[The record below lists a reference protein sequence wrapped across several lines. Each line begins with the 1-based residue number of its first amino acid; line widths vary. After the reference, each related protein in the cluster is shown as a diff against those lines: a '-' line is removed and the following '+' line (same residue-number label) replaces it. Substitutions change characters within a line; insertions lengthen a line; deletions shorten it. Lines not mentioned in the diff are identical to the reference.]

1 MKDKNA
7 SYWESL
13 HKKYSEQLRSVGH
26 PELSERLNQLKYRS
40 EAATFIEILEDVRP
54 EFNKDDSLSIMD
66 LGAGVGYWTDVV
78 HGWFD
83 DKGYKTKLTV
93 LDISEHALKLIKERY
108 PWVEA
113 IHKDLRTIDTDICTN
128 SFDLIVTCYCFHHL
142 IKIND
147 FINALRFASR
157 SLKKRGFLMIFDPIL
172 SRPFS
177 HIASL
182 DYGSQAFNG
191 IPRPLHLLDDI
202 FLDEGLQRWTIRPAV
217 SFVLN
222 GNIEGNSRLG
232 FALCDASWQIMR
244 KIYRSD
250 ILTKM
255 VSGVI
260 LKIDEVL
267 KNRNLAFSSSA
278 CVYRKL

>member
-1 MKDKNA
+1 
-7 SYWESL
+7 
-13 HKKYSEQLRSVGH
+13 
-26 PELSERLNQLKYRS
+26 
-40 EAATFIEILEDVRP
+40 
-54 EFNKDDSLSIMD
+54 MD
-66 LGAGVGYWTDVV
+66 LGAGVGYWTDLV
-78 HGWFD
+78 HTWFGQ
-83 DKGYKTKLTV
+83 KGYKTKLTV
-93 LDISEHALKLIKERY
+93 LDISEQALKLIKERY

-113 IHKDLRTIDTDICTN
+113 IHEDLRTIDTD
-128 SFDLIVTCYCFHHL
+128 SYSDAFDLIVSCYCFHHL
-142 IKIND
+142 IRIND
-147 FINALRFASR
+147 FINGLSFASR
-157 SLKKRGFLMIFDPIL
+157 SLKKGGFLIIIDPIL

-222 GNIEGNSRLG
+222 GNIEGNGRLG
-232 FALCDASWQIMR
+232 FALCYVSWQIMR

-267 KNRNLAFSSSA
+267 KNKNLAFSSSV
-278 CVYRKL
+278 CVYKKM